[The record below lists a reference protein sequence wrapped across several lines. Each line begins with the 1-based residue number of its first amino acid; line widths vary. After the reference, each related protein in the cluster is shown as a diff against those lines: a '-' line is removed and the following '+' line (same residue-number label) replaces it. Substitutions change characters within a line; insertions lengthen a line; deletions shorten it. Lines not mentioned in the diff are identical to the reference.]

1 MPTLQ
6 TQHKWKQECR
16 NLTKG
21 DIVLMRDVSLH
32 RNDWPIG
39 VIEQTYAS
47 SDGRVREVQVRL
59 GKNRKLFTRPAN
71 EVVFVMCK

>member
-1 MPTLQ
+1 MR
-6 TQHKWKQECR
+6 HKWKQECR
-16 NLTKG
+16 NLTEG

-32 RNDWPIG
+32 RNDCPIG
-39 VIEQTYAS
+39 VIERTYAS